1 MIFGTPF
8 MKKNIA
14 LVVCCLMLVCVKFNA
29 QTYNYYFGNI
39 HAHTS
44 YSDGNQ
50 DSASSNM
57 TKPLQAFNYAK
68 NAQHIDFYGIS
79 EHNHQSAGMIS
90 PLYYHRG
97 MADALTATT
106 SSFVALYGMEWGVIS
121 GGGHVL
127 VYGYDSL
134 IGWDPNGFD
143 VYVGQNDYVNLF
155 KKINEQPTAFGY
167 LAHPA
172 ANDYDNLFT
181 TAVNLNADN
190 AIVGLAARSGP
201 ASSTNSTYSNPSTG
215 NYIGRYNDAL
225 KRGYHLGVGLDHDTH
240 NSVFGKQT
248 AGRLVVLAPS
258 LTRADILDAMRNMRF
273 YSSDDWNTN
282 VNFTIK
288 NKPMGSTLTYSG
300 TPTLVASVT
309 DADVSESVSS
319 ITVYYGVPGSGAN
332 PTVLTTVNN
341 TANLSFTHNM
351 ANNSTYYYYLRIT
364 QADGN
369 IIWTSPIW
377 YTRNDALTNAPPV
390 ANFTASS
397 TTVCA
402 GKTLTFTDNTSNGPV
417 AWNWSLPGALPSTSN
432 LQHVIANFPTA
443 GVYTVSLNAS
453 NAFGSSTSQTQTVV
467 VTPLPILI
475 AEKDTICNGQSDTIK
490 VSGASSY
497 VWSTGQTTGT
507 IVVSPSVTYYYT
519 VTGTLNGCS
528 SSKQVV
534 LVVESCVGIEEFIKN
549 RFLLYPNPVSKT
561 LTLDFKELV
570 NEKNIEI
577 YDEFGKLVW
586 LQKTTEPMLLI
597 PVNDFANGMYF
608 IKILLDDKLITTQK
622 FVVDRE

>member
-1 MIFGTPF
+1 

-14 LVVCCLMLVCVKFNA
+14 LSLLFILSITIGINA

-50 DSASSNM
+50 DSATSNM

-79 EHNHQSAGMIS
+79 EHNHYTAGMTNT
-90 PLYYHRG
+90 LNYYQG
-97 MADALTATT
+97 MADANAATT

-121 GGGHVL
+121 GGGHVI

-134 IGWDPNGFD
+134 LGWDNFGYD
-143 VYVGQNDYVNLF
+143 VYVAQNDYVNLF
-155 KKINEQPTAFGY
+155 KKINEQPTAFAY

-172 ANDYDNLFT
+172 AGDYNNLFN

-201 ASSTNSTYSNPSTG
+201 AASTNSTYSNPSTS
-215 NYIGRYNDAL
+215 NFIGRYNDAL

-258 LTRADILDAMRNMRF
+258 LTRADILDAIRQMRF
-273 YSSDDWNTN
+273 YSSDDWNTK

-288 NKPMGSTLTYSG
+288 NNPMGSMLSYTG

-309 DADVSESVSS
+309 DADVSETVSS
-319 ITVYYGVPGSGAN
+319 IAVYYGVPGSGAN
-332 PTVLTTVNN
+332 PTVLTTVTN
-341 TANLSFTHNM
+341 TSNLSYTHNM
-351 ANNSTYYYYLRIT
+351 ANNSTYYYYLKIT

-377 YTRNDALTNAPPV
+377 YTRNDALTNTPPV

-397 TTVCA
+397 STVCA
-402 GKTLTFTDNTSNGPV
+402 GQTLTFTDNTTNGPS
-417 AWNWSLPGALPSTSN
+417 AWNWSLPGAMPSTSN
-432 LQHVIANFPTA
+432 LQHVIAKFRTA
-443 GVYTVSLNAS
+443 GVYTISLNAS
-453 NAFGSSTSQTQTVV
+453 NAFGTSATQTQIITVV
-467 VTPLPILI
+467 PLPTLI
-475 AEKDTICNGQSDTIK
+475 VDQDTICSGQSDTIR
-490 VSGASSY
+490 VSGASAYS
-497 VWSTGQTTGT
+497 WNTGQTTGT
-507 IVVSPSVTYYYT
+507 RVVSPTSTFNAV

-528 SSKQVV
+528 NYKVV
-534 LVVESCVGIEEFIKN
+534 FIAVESCVGIEELVKN
-549 RFLLYPNPVSKT
+549 HFLLYPNPASNF
-561 LTLDFKELV
+561 LTIDFKELV
-570 NEKNIEI
+570 NEKKIEV
-577 YDEFGKLVW
+577 YDEFGKLLLV
-586 LQKTTEPMLLI
+586 QKTTEPILQI
-597 PVNDFANGMYF
+597 PVDDFKNGIYF
-608 IKILLDDKLITTQK
+608 IKIVLDDKHITTQK